1 MTNLAP
7 PPNVEALLRRFLA
20 EQPEVEDITGE
31 DANGGGRVYTA
42 LPKGV
47 QFPCVRV
54 TLLDSRPHTG
64 PAWGAAYEAQVEAFG
79 GSKADAFRLAGICM
93 ATMSA
98 RLTGVH
104 DEGVV
109 NGVTSSGLRDEP
121 DEGHEPAKP
130 RFLFSSTIFA
140 RPLANLPAS

>member
-1 MTNLAP
+1 MTDLAL
-7 PPNVEALLRRFLA
+7 PPNIEALVRRFLGD
-20 EQPEVEDITGE
+20 QPEIEAVVGV
-31 DANGGGRVYTA
+31 DAHGIARVYTA
-42 LPKGV
+42 IPKGADY
-47 QFPCVRV
+47 PLVRV
-54 TLLDSRPHTG
+54 TLLDSQPHTG
-64 PAWGAAYEAQVEAFG
+64 PAWGAAYDVQVEAFG
-79 GSKADAFRLAGICM
+79 GSKAQAFNLAALCI

-104 DEGVV
+104 DDGVV

-130 RFLFSSTIFA
+130 RFLFSSTIYA